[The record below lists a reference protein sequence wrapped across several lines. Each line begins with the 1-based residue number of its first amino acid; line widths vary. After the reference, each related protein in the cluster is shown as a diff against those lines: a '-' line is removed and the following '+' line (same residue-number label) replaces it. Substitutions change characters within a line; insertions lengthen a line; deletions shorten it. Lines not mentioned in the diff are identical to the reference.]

1 MQFNKNFFVQAIF
14 LVGFLSGVFL
24 ILNKDIYIK
33 NLGTSLEQNG
43 VVVNSISVSGEAKV
57 YVKPDM
63 ASITFSISEL
73 ADNSKNALEKTNT
86 KINQIIQIL
95 TSQGIDSK
103 DIQTS
108 QLSINPEY
116 DYLVDRSVLKGQ
128 RATVSLSVKIKGI
141 DNSATK
147 ASTVIDEVAKV
158 ENVQIGSIIFDLE
171 NKDSAIKDARA
182 KAFEKA
188 KVKATELSSLSSVNL
203 LDPVSIVDNSSSI
216 ESTPILYSARSALAA
231 DSASGTS
238 LSSGELAVSVSL
250 QVIFGID

>member
-1 MQFNKNFFVQAIF
+1 MQFNKNFLIHAVF
-14 LVGFLSGVFL
+14 LVGFLFAVFL

-103 DIQTS
+103 EIQTS

-141 DNSATK
+141 DDSASK
-147 ASTVIDEVAKV
+147 ASTIIDEVAKV

-171 NKDSAIKDARA
+171 NKDSALKDARA

-188 KVKATELSSLSSVNL
+188 KLKATELSSLSSVNL
-203 LDPVSIVDNSSSI
+203 LAPVSIVDNSSNI
-216 ESTPILYSARSALAA
+216 ESTPILYSARSALAG

-238 LSSGELAVSVSL
+238 LSSGELTVSVSL